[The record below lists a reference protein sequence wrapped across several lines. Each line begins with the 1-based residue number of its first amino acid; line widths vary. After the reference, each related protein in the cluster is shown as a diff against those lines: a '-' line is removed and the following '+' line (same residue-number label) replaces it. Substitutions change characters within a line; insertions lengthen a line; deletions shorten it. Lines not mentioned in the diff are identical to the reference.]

1 MTGFSTGYIFAMKYI
16 TLLFLLLTY
25 ATHGLA
31 AVPGWTPADTGQVF
45 AQDDDTG
52 DDGSGDDDEEEP
64 DCE

>member
-1 MTGFSTGYIFAMKYI
+1 MKYI